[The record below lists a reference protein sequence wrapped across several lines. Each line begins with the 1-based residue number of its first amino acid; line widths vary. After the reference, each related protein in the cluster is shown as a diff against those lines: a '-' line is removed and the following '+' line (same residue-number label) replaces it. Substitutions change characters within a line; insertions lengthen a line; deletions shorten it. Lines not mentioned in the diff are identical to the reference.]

1 MKKNN
6 DIFFI
11 RKTIRLIL
19 NEKDHVVDIFLFF
32 S

>member
-11 RKTIRLIL
+11 RKAIRLIL